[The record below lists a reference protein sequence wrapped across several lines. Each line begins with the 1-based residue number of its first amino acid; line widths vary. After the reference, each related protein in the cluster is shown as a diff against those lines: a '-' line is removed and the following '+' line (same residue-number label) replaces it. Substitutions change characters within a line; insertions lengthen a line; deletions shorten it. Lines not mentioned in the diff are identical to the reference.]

1 MMIYKTAKENT
12 MKMKWS
18 AILAVWI
25 CWTITIQSHQIW
37 SSTLSLPP
45 TITDSKLG
53 APNYPKVTYDAN
65 SADGQAYGEMI
76 KKLRNLLVSG
86 SYSHGIPRLRDPTT
100 VPDSERYIL
109 VEIAESRGQTV
120 TFAIDVTNV
129 YVVGYRVGN
138 QRYFFTESQPN
149 APDLLF
155 TDATVTSPNRRSS
168 NYNAL
173 ENRVRV
179 GKKNLTR
186 KDIPLSLQVLL
197 GAISTLTSEPE
208 NPRSILI
215 VIQMIS
221 EAARYWEIES
231 RVRNGEFY
239 PDDYMIDLETNWG
252 SLSRQIQIS
261 DFLAFE
267 TEITIGNRIADNVNS
282 FVIAGLYLMLFV
294 CNNNPTASTT
304 TRSTNTSFD
313 VSHLRP
319 NLLGVGGADDQ
330 TCKHSVDP
338 RTRIMGRN
346 GMCVDVEKFIYL
358 DDNPIV
364 LFPCKTSDFKNQFW
378 TLGKN
383 GRIQSLEKC
392 LAASGTTPGSSVVIH
407 ECETLDD
414 TALRWAMSYTGE
426 LVNAHSGLAL
436 TAKDGTSTSK
446 LTLEENDSSSFQTW
460 KATNKLTPVDA
471 YIHGQNNQCIYY
483 NGRYGVYTET
493 CSKGSSKQ
501 QWRLYPD
508 GTIRPIDW
516 LDGCIENMKYIQ
528 AGYCSG
534 SPELHKWVFSN
545 DGAIR
550 NWKSQKVIDVSETEA
565 GYLVSWDFHGGMN
578 QIWTLE
584 YV

>member
-1 MMIYKTAKENT
+1 
-12 MKMKWS
+12 
-18 AILAVWI
+18 
-25 CWTITIQSHQIW
+25 
-37 SSTLSLPP
+37 
-45 TITDSKLG
+45 
-53 APNYPKVTYDAN
+53 
-65 SADGQAYGEMI
+65 
-76 KKLRNLLVSG
+76 
-86 SYSHGIPRLRDPTT
+86 
-100 VPDSERYIL
+100 
-109 VEIAESRGQTV
+109 
-120 TFAIDVTNV
+120 
-129 YVVGYRVGN
+129 
-138 QRYFFTESQPN
+138 
-149 APDLLF
+149 
-155 TDATVTSPNRRSS
+155 
-168 NYNAL
+168 
-173 ENRVRV
+173 
-179 GKKNLTR
+179 
-186 KDIPLSLQVLL
+186 
-197 GAISTLTSEPE
+197 
-208 NPRSILI
+208 
-215 VIQMIS
+215 MIS

-231 RVRNGEFY
+231 RVRNNVEFE
-239 PDDYMIDLETNWG
+239 PDGYMIDLETDW
-252 SLSRQIQIS
+252 SDLSEQIQIS

-267 TEITIGNRIADNVNS
+267 REITIGDRVADNVNS

-294 CNNNPTASTT
+294 CNNNPTAPSTT
-304 TRSTNTSFD
+304 ASSTNTSFD
-313 VSHLRP
+313 VSHLQLVTQQP
-319 NLLGVGGADDQ
+319 NLLGLGGADDQ

-346 GMCVDVEKFIYL
+346 GMCVDVEKFIYM
-358 DDNPIV
+358 DNNPIV

-436 TAKDGTSTSK
+436 TAKDGTSASK

-460 KATNKLTPVDA
+460 KATNKLTLVDV
-471 YIHGQNNQCIYY
+471 YIHGKKNQCIYY
-483 NGRYGVYTET
+483 NGKYGVYTET

-508 GTIRPIDW
+508 GTIRPKDW
-516 LDGCIENMKYIQ
+516 LDGCIEIASLSSAENTIYIQ

-534 SPELHKWVFSN
+534 SPELHKWVFSH

-550 NWKSQKVIDVSETEA
+550 NWKSQKVIDASESEA
-565 GYLVSWDFHGGMN
+565 GYLVAWDFHGGMN

>member
-1 MMIYKTAKENT
+1 MKIYKTAKENT

-37 SSTLSLPP
+37 SSTLSLLS
-45 TITDSKLG
+45 TITESKLG
-53 APNYPKVTYDAN
+53 GPNYPKVTYDAKN
-65 SADGQAYGEMI
+65 VDEEAYGEMI
-76 KKLRNLLVSG
+76 KKLRNHLVSG

-100 VPDSERYIL
+100 VSDSERYL
-109 VEIAESRGQTV
+109 LLEIAESRGQTV
-120 TFAIDVTNV
+120 TFAVNVTNV

-138 QRYFFTESQPN
+138 QRYFFNESQPN

-155 TDATVTSPNRRSS
+155 TDATVTSPDRRSS

-173 ENRVRV
+173 ESRA
-179 GKKNLTR
+179 GATR
-186 KDIPLSLQVLL
+186 TNIPLGLQVLL
-197 GAISTLTSEPE
+197 GAISTLTSRPE
-208 NPRSILI
+208 DPRSLLI

-221 EAARYWEIES
+221 EATRYWEIES
-231 RVRNGEFY
+231 RVRNNVQFN
-239 PDDYMIDLETNWG
+239 PDGYMIDLETNWG

-267 TEITIGNRIADNVNS
+267 TAITIGDRIADSVNS
-282 FVIAGLYLMLFV
+282 FVVAGLYLMLFV
-294 CNNNPTASTT
+294 CNNNPTATT
-304 TRSTNTSFD
+304 TASSTNTSFD
-313 VSHLRP
+313 VSHLQP

-346 GMCVDVEKFIYL
+346 GMCVDVEKASYS
-358 DDNPIV
+358 DNNPII
-364 LFPCKTSDFKNQFW
+364 LYTCKSSDFENQFW

-383 GRIQSLEKC
+383 GRIQSREKC

-407 ECETLDD
+407 ECKTLDD

-426 LVNAHSGLAL
+426 LLNAHSGLAL
-436 TAKDGTSTSK
+436 TAKDGASASK
-446 LTLEENDSSSFQTW
+446 LTLEERDSSSFQTW
-460 KATNKLTPVDA
+460 KTTNKLTPVDA
-471 YIHGQNNQCIYY
+471 YIHGQKNQCIYY
-483 NGRYGVYTET
+483 NGKYGVYTET

-516 LDGCIENMKYIQ
+516 LDGCIENATYIQ
-528 AGYCSG
+528 AGYCNG
-534 SPELHKWVFSN
+534 SPELHKWVFSH

-550 NWKSQKVIDVSETEA
+550 NWKSQKVIDASATEA
-565 GYLVSWDFHGGMN
+565 TYLVAWDFHGGMN